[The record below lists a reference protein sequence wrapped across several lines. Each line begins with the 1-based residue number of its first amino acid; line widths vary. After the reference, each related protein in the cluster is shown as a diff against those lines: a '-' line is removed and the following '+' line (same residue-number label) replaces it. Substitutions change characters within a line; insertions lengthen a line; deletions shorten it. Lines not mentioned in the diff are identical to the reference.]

1 LAGTDNLY
9 IVESPDKARELL
21 CTFLS
26 PGTPLI
32 GHGLENDLNTTRL
45 IHSPLI
51 DTALLFPHNAGLPY
65 RNALRTLVSLH
76 LGRAIQVVGSAV
88 EGHDSKEDAIA
99 AGDLVRFAIG
109 KEWERM
115 RRGGWSLEDKD
126 GIKRLVAPKGFDEE
140 FLEKRDGMPVVEA
153 PKEVAGRKHKRDGE
167 IEEGEVG
174 EA

>member
-1 LAGTDNLY
+1 
-9 IVESPDKARELL
+9 
-21 CTFLS
+21 
-26 PGTPLI
+26 
-32 GHGLENDLNTTRL
+32 
-45 IHSPLI
+45 LI